1 MKYENFFYEKYKK
14 NIFSQNG
21 EDGVIEEILNRLN
34 LSDRW
39 CCEFGAWDG
48 KHLSNTF
55 KLIKEG
61 YNAVLI
67 EGDENRYSDL
77 VKTSNQYKT
86 ITPINK
92 FVDLTD
98 NTLDSILSKT
108 EIPVDFTLL
117 SIDID
122 TNDYQIWKSL
132 NNYRP
137 IVVIFEINSEIYPL
151 DYKWIHDENQGKIQ
165 TSWGAMYK
173 LAEEKGYKFVC
184 HTGNMI
190 FIREDYFDR
199 ISIEVPENPIYNF
212 RRFWIERNET
222 QYKKLLSIV

>member
-67 EGDENRYSDL
+67 EGDESRYSDL

-132 NNYRP
+132 NKYRP
-137 IVVIFEINSEIYPL
+137 IVVIIEINSEIYPL
-151 DYKWIHDENQGKIQ
+151 DYEWIHDENQGKIQ

-222 QYKKLLSIV
+222 QYKKLLSII

>member
-137 IVVIFEINSEIYPL
+137 IVVIIEINSEIYPL

>member
-21 EDGVIEEILNRLN
+21 EDGVIEEILKRLN

-67 EGDENRYSDL
+67 EGEENRYSDL

-92 FVDLTD
+92 FVDLKD
-98 NTLDSILSKT
+98 NTLDSILSNT

-132 NNYRP
+132 NKYRP
-137 IVVIFEINSEIYPL
+137 IVVIIEINSEIYPL
-151 DYKWIHDENQGKIQ
+151 DYEWIHDENQGKIQ

-222 QYKKLLSIV
+222 QYKKLLSII

>member
-137 IVVIFEINSEIYPL
+137 IVVIIEINSEIYPL

-199 ISIEVPENPIYNF
+199 TSIEVPENPIYNF

>member
-21 EDGVIEEILNRLN
+21 EDGVIEEILKRLN
-34 LSDRW
+34 LNDRW

-86 ITPINK
+86 IIPINK
-92 FVDLTD
+92 FVNLKD
-98 NTLDSILSKT
+98 NTLDSILSNT

-117 SIDID
+117 SVDID

-132 NNYRP
+132 SKYRP
-137 IVVIFEINSEIYPL
+137 IIVVIEINSEIYPL
-151 DYKWIHDENQGKIQ
+151 DYEWIHDENQGKIQ

-199 ISIEVPENPIYNF
+199 ISIEVPDNPIHNF
-212 RRFWIERNET
+212 RRFWIERNQT
-222 QYKKLLSIV
+222 QYKKLLSII